1 MALGVLQPCPAAVP
15 KPATTR
21 RVPAC
26 DALPAQ
32 GSLFG

>member
-1 MALGVLQPCPAAVP
+1 MALGVLQPCPAALP
-15 KPATTR
+15 KPGTTR

-26 DALPAQ
+26 GAPQAQ

>member
-1 MALGVLQPCPAAVP
+1 MALGVLQPCPTLP
-15 KPATTR
+15 RQATAR

-26 DALPAQ
+26 DAPPAQ

>member
-1 MALGVLQPCPAAVP
+1 MTLGVLQPCPALPRQA
-15 KPATTR
+15 ASR

-26 DALPAQ
+26 DAPPAQ